1 MPELRI
7 AMTLLAVLLGCC
19 ITLSIGAYF
28 GRKSEV
34 SKVYMV
40 AGVIAVAGLI
50 FFVIYAAW
58 YLLTKQG

>member
-1 MPELRI
+1 MPELKTAI
-7 AMTLLAVLLGCC
+7 TLLAGLLGSC
-19 ITLSIGAYF
+19 ITLSVGAYL

-34 SKVYMV
+34 SKVFIV
-40 AGVIAVAGLI
+40 AGVIAIAGLV